1 MNYLMFNGVK
11 YKLIAEGE
19 EGHCDNSNALNNA
32 KLLSNIK
39 EAETCK
45 IGDWEFIVC
54 EHTSEGAVLLM
65 KDCLY
70 EAEKFGSNNN
80 YNGSNVDKLCEEFAK
95 KLAKVVGAENIVPH
109 TVDLTADDG
118 LKDYGSIERR
128 VSIFTANQCRKYVD
142 ILDKYRLDKWTWTAT
157 AYSTPKH
164 DDTAWVKCVA
174 PSGNIIYD
182 LYNLN
187 YGVRPFC
194 ILNSNIFVSKN

>member
-11 YKLIAEGE
+11 YILTAEE
-19 EGHCDNSNALNNA
+19 ALNASPVDNGNTA
-32 KLLSNIK
+32 LSNIK

-54 EHTSEGAVLLM
+54 EHTSEGTVLLM

-70 EAEKFGSNNN
+70 EGEEFGSNNN
-80 YNGSNVDKLCEEFAK
+80 YNGSNVDALCEKFADE
-95 KLAKVVGAENIVPH
+95 LAKVVGAENIILH

-118 LKDYGSIERR
+118 LRDYGSVERR
-128 VSIFTANQCRKYVD
+128 VSIFTANQCRKFVD

-164 DDTAWVKCVA
+164 DDERWVKCVA
-174 PSGNIIYD
+174 PSGVIYNNFYD
-182 LYNLN
+182 NDF
-187 YGVRPFC
+187 GVRPFC
-194 ILNSNIFVSKN
+194 ILNSNIFVSK